1 MWPFA
6 SRFSRVN
13 VIAPQ
18 PKALPDFK
26 EFLDSSAKLKVWLP
40 QVLVDRVNWLSKH
53 EDASRPDVLRG
64 LIFQHIY
71 GHVAYLSLIDYKKE
85 LDRIKRLEAEAS
97 QAKGPP
103 RIDTLLHGGPF
114 GDEIIRSPSRSTEVD
129 IAMIGR
135 ADEDITIGLPLKLKE
150 DLKTVAE
157 IHRLTPSS
165 YVRKMLVQMLMGEE
179 AHSRWQYEVGKLS
192 PDLEQLE
199 RD

>member
-6 SRFSRVN
+6 SRFSRFN
-13 VIAPQ
+13 VIARQ
-18 PKALPDFK
+18 PKGLPDFK
-26 EFLDSSAKLKVWLP
+26 EFVDSSANLKVWLP

-64 LIFQHIY
+64 LLFQHIY
-71 GHVAYLSLIDYKKE
+71 GHVAYLSLIDFKKE
-85 LDRIKRLEAEAS
+85 LDRIKHMEVEARTAMG
-97 QAKGPP
+97 QP
-103 RIDTLLHGGPF
+103 RIDAMLHGDTF
-114 GDEIIRSPSRSTEVD
+114 GGDIKRSTRRATEID
-129 IAMIGR
+129 IAMVGR
-135 ADEDITIGLPLKLKE
+135 ADEDITISLPLKLKE

-157 IHRLTPSS
+157 IHKLTPSS

-192 PDLEQLE
+192 PDLDELE